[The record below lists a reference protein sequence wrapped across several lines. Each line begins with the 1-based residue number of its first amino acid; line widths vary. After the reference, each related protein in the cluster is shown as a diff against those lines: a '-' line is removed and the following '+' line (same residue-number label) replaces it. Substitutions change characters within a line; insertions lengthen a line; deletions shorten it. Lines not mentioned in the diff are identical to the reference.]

1 MRALYNHPSSRQV
14 LRFLATGALG
24 VSINLASFTVL
35 LQVLHAEYVLASVLA
50 LSLSTVVGFILQKY
64 WTFRSEKLDQ
74 LDTKEILQEE
84 TMRQFA
90 IYTGVAI
97 VNLGLDAVVVYTM
110 VHLLLLNEYV
120 AQATAAAI
128 VALWSF
134 FIYKNILFVS
144 RES

>member
-1 MRALYNHPSSRQV
+1 
-14 LRFLATGALG
+14 
-24 VSINLASFTVL
+24 
-35 LQVLHAEYVLASVLA
+35 
-50 LSLSTVVGFILQKY
+50 
-64 WTFRSEKLDQ
+64 
-74 LDTKEILQEE
+74 
-84 TMRQFA
+84 MRQFA